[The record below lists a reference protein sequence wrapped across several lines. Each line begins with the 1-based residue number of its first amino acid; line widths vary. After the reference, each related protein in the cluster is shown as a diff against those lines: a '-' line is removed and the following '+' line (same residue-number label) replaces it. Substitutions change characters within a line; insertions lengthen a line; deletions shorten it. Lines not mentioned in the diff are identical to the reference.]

1 MSGATGQIPG
11 SAAPPAEE
19 TTRRRKPNRPP
30 TVPLSEFGKAP
41 PPPPRIRLTPR
52 QIATYTVSGLVLVL
66 VIWFGAV
73 QMGQRADA
81 QWRNAGNID
90 QRNR

>member
-1 MSGATGQIPG
+1 MSGGQAPG
-11 SAAPPAEE
+11 AAPAAAAEE

-41 PPPPRIRLTPR
+41 PPPPRVRLTPR
-52 QIATYTVSGLVLVL
+52 QIATYSGTGLVIVL
-66 VIWFGAV
+66 LIWFASV
-73 QMGQRADA
+73 QIGQRSAEI
-81 QWRNAGNID
+81 WSGAGALD

>member
-1 MSGATGQIPG
+1 MSGAPASG
-11 SAAPPAEE
+11 AAPAAEE

-30 TVPLSEFGKAP
+30 TVPLSEFGKAA

-52 QIATYTVSGLVLVL
+52 QIATYTASGIALILVL
-66 VIWFGAV
+66 WFGAV
-73 QMGQRADA
+73 QIGQRADA
-81 QWRNAGNID
+81 QWRNAGTID

>member
-1 MSGATGQIPG
+1 MSGAQASGTATAG
-11 SAAPPAEE
+11 EE

-41 PPPPRIRLTPR
+41 PPPPRVRLTPR
-52 QIATYTVSGLVLVL
+52 QIVTYTASGLVLVL
-66 VIWFGAV
+66 CIWFASV
-73 QMGQRADA
+73 WIGQRSD
-81 QWRNAGNID
+81 QIWSGAGALD

>member
-1 MSGATGQIPG
+1 MTGAPASGA
-11 SAAPPAEE
+11 APAAEE

-52 QIATYTVSGLVLVL
+52 QIVTYSVTGIVLVL

-73 QMGQRADA
+73 QIGRTADA